1 MNWDTP
7 HQEHREWLSQLD
19 FYQDEIKIFQHDL
32 MDVVQKHPNYFHMVE
47 HVDEYRS
54 ILLRKIQH
62 IDDLRHR
69 IMLHVRHLA
78 LEHQEIQ
85 DTHEVLKS
93 EMENFVQDFE
103 EMKGNFRRFV
113 SRNN

>member
-1 MNWDTP
+1 MNSDLQ
-7 HQEHREWLSQLD
+7 HQEHRKWLSQLD
-19 FYQDEIKIFQHDL
+19 FYQDEIKIFQHEL
-32 MDVVQKHPNYFHMVE
+32 MDVVQRHPNYFQMVE
-47 HVDEYRS
+47 HVDEYRA

-69 IMLHVRHLA
+69 IMLHERHLA

-85 DTHEVLKS
+85 STHDELKL
-93 EMENFVQDFE
+93 EIEAFVRDFE
-103 EMKGNFRRFV
+103 EMKANFRRFV